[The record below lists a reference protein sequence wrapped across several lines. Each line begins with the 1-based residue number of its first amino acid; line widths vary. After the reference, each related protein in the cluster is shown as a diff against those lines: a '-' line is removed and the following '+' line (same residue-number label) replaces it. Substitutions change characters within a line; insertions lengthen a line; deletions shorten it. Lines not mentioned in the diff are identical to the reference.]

1 MGKVKMMDW
10 LFGLNSKTYGMPGG
24 SNTVCSYS
32 YSFNDPYQSDH
43 GASQRHVFDI
53 GNWDRSETVIP
64 TGISG
69 IPGSPY
75 YCNQTEMYVNNLYH
89 ADYFSE
95 EKIQESAV
103 TKMKF
108 LPE

>member
-1 MGKVKMMDW
+1 MGKVKMLDW

-24 SNTVCSYS
+24 SNTVCPYS

-53 GNWDRSETVIP
+53 ADWDRSETVIP

-69 IPGSPY
+69 IREALTIAIRLSCTSTTGTMP
-75 YCNQTEMYVNNLYH
+75 TI
-89 ADYFSE
+89 FSE
-95 EKIQESAV
+95 GESEGNCRYQHEIFA
-103 TKMKF
+103 
-108 LPE
+108 